1 MIHRNSVTKQRNK
14 RGFSKGAF
22 VTTFVTPKQR
32 NKPCDALCENARKVR
47 PHRVTNLLQPFVTT
61 PPNCPGHKAHTAVRV
76 GAFCDSRKKQSPRKA
91 KKATEKEK
99 VMTQTIKEMQEEKMR
114 DVTEAGLRRETK
126 KLEDKAVWLHWTIN
140 NSERIAGFLKNLRD
154 ETATIEDAKF
164 LTNLKTHFSSFDE
177 MTDIMTKIFPY
188 QFEVGAY
195 AGSLHLHTEGRDIE
209 KGRHEWSCILG
220 ALHATNILDDYE
232 FDDFEGI
239 YVAVTEERLPCVAW
253 INDQEGYQT
262 AWETSEPM
270 REYKPVEPTP
280 QEAAY
285 LAHYF
290 ADEVIHIG
298 TTTIARKDPAL
309 DLTHQLAVASA
320 IEKEYDGRL
329 TIFIH
334 KTKIYVHPNEARRIA
349 QALDPRIEIGRI
361 GRNETQQVSLI
372 A

>member
-1 MIHRNSVTKQRNK
+1 MSKPRYNEVYTLNTVLLYRELEKSRIKTK
-14 RGFSKGAF
+14 
-22 VTTFVTPKQR
+22 
-32 NKPCDALCENARKVR
+32 
-47 PHRVTNLLQPFVTT
+47 
-61 PPNCPGHKAHTAVRV
+61 
-76 GAFCDSRKKQSPRKA
+76 SPRKA

-99 VMTQTIKEMQEEKMR
+99 VMTQTIKEIQEQKMR

-188 QFEVGAY
+188 QFEVGVY
-195 AGSLHLHTEGRDIE
+195 AGSLYLHTEGKDIE
-209 KGRHEWSCILG
+209 KGWHEWSCILG

-239 YVAVTEERLPCVAW
+239 HVETTEERLPCVAW

-262 AWETSEPM
+262 AWKTSEPM
-270 REYKPVEPTP
+270 REYKPVEYEPTHN
-280 QEAAY
+280 EMARFIH
-285 LAHYF
+285 LLT
-290 ADEVIHIG
+290 DDIKHIG
-298 TTTIARKDPAL
+298 TTTIARKDTAMDFMQTL
-309 DLTHQLAVASA
+309 GLS
-320 IEKEYDGRL
+320 IEIEEEYDGKL
-329 TIFIH
+329 IIFLDEF
-334 KTKIYVHPNEARRIA
+334 TSYVYPRAAYEIA
-349 QALDPRIEIGRI
+349 KKLRPRYTLGEIGIDKNGRIE
-361 GRNETQQVSLI
+361 LI